1 MEWHSSTK
9 GSANQVPEKKIHH
22 RVRIA
27 MTKVDHFFE
36 FINRTYFYQDVSYRT
51 KFFKLDIGEII
62 EMPNVV
68 RTVTWCAMISQ
79 YIQFCREEKFEPLS
93 HTTLLKILEVRRASQ
108 RKSLQ
113 GFDNTAADGS
123 AGFQKIEM
131 IVDDLEK
138 GGMNRQWCP
147 EVKERL
153 KSRKRHLKTNYR
165 VHCNKEEALCPD
177 HCRKFAL
184 SDEQDPTS
192 RRNAP
197 INT

>member
-1 MEWHSSTK
+1 M
-9 GSANQVPEKKIHH
+9 
-22 RVRIA
+22 
-27 MTKVDHFFE
+27 
-36 FINRTYFYQDVSYRT
+36 SYRT

-138 GGMNRQWCP
+138 GGMNRQWCA

-153 KSRKRHLKTNYR
+153 QSEKRYLKTNYR
-165 VHCNKEEALCPD
+165 VHCNPEEALCPD

>member
-9 GSANQVPEKKIHH
+9 GSVNQLPEEKIHH
-22 RVRIA
+22 RVRID
-27 MTKVDHFFE
+27 MTKVDHFVE

-51 KFFKLDIGEII
+51 KFLKLDSGEII

-68 RTVTWCAMISQ
+68 RTVTWCTVISQ

-123 AGFQKIEM
+123 VGFQKIEM

-153 KSRKRHLKTNYR
+153 KSAKLYLKTNYR

-177 HCRKFAL
+177 HCRKFVL
-184 SDEQDPTS
+184 SEKQDPTS
-192 RRNAP
+192 KRNAP